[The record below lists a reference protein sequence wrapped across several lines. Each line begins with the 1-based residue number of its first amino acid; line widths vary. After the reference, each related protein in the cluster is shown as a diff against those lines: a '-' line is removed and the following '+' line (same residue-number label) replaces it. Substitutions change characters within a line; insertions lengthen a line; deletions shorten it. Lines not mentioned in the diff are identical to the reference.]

1 MHPCNRRS
9 APVHSGGGR
18 RRDHAKRKRLS
29 CRCLPRM
36 GRGRWWI
43 WLLLLVGVPFAL
55 LFGLAVVVQL
65 TCPKGADCSIDP
77 TEQSMGV
84 RILNDTPHTV
94 VVDQMS
100 CPPDS
105 CEHEM
110 VAAGRSA
117 KAGTSD
123 RGVEN
128 LYRVS
133 DQSGNVLGCFPL
145 LYFRR
150 PSAEPTVRV
159 SVANQCLTIT
169 NDTKRKVLVEVRCE
183 MDCDFEQV
191 DALDPGSAIVV
202 GVSSANQ
209 YRISVANGPSFWL
222 SPGALLGYVPKS
234 SAGATAS
241 ASVSALTP

>member
-1 MHPCNRRS
+1 MF
-9 APVHSGGGR
+9 
-18 RRDHAKRKRLS
+18 
-29 CRCLPRM
+29 
-36 GRGRWWI
+36 
-43 WLLLLVGVPFAL
+43 LVGAPLAL
-55 LFGLAVVVQL
+55 LFGLAVFAEL

-84 RILNDTPHTV
+84 RILNDTTHTV

-100 CPPDS
+100 CPPES

-110 VAAGRSA
+110 VAAGASA
-117 KAGTSD
+117 EAGTSD

-133 DQSGNVLGCFPL
+133 DRSGRVLGCFPL

-159 SVANQCLTIT
+159 SYANQCLTIT
-169 NDTKRKVLVEVRCE
+169 NDTKRKVLVEVRWE

-191 DALDPGSAIVV
+191 EALDPGHAIVV
-202 GVSSANQ
+202 GASSANQ
-209 YRISVANGPSFWL
+209 YRVSEANGPSFWP

-234 SAGATAS
+234 SEGATAS
-241 ASVSALTP
+241 ASVSELTP